1 VELLEAGLLGYLE
14 HLKIYKMSLLN
25 LFGKSKALQQEVES
39 LKTALE
45 ECSGKLAEK
54 QEHINTTNAYWKKK
68 LKEQQMSG
76 EKKPKAK
83 KSTGYPKPPLDA

>member
-1 VELLEAGLLGYLE
+1 MG
-14 HLKIYKMSLLN
+14 LLN
-25 LFGKSKALQQEVES
+25 LFGKSKALQQEVET

-83 KSTGYPKPPLDA
+83 KNSNGYNNPPLDA

>member
-1 VELLEAGLLGYLE
+1 
-14 HLKIYKMSLLN
+14 MSLLN

-54 QEHINTTNAYWKKK
+54 QEHINTTNAYWKKR
-68 LKEQQMSG
+68 LKEQQMASL

-83 KSTGYPKPPLDA
+83 TKKEEVTE

>member
-1 VELLEAGLLGYLE
+1 
-14 HLKIYKMSLLN
+14 MSLLN
-25 LFGKSKALQQEVES
+25 LFGKSKALEQEIKN

-68 LKEQQMSG
+68 LKEQQMG
-76 EKKPKAK
+76 DKKPRAK
-83 KSTGYPKPPLDA
+83 KTTGSSGYKNPPLDA